1 MLAPMGIVLVAGVV
15 VLSLAGRH
23 GSLSLDLYE
32 ECNAGVPGMQHAVT
46 HLFPGQILLG
56 STSLLQCPASLG
68 NHVDDLRR
76 QAY

>member
-32 ECNAGVPGMQHAVT
+32 EGNAGVPGMQHAVT
-46 HLFPGQILLG
+46 HLFPSKILL
-56 STSLLQCPASLG
+56 
-68 NHVDDLRR
+68 
-76 QAY
+76 